1 MDQKKKYITKTDL
14 YVERLITELILMGKM
29 YIRPVV
35 SVQSPKETLESD
47 FTRLTVPH
55 VKVGLRF
62 KFKWK
67 QNIWYR
73 GTVLC
78 VDKKNKKNGW
88 WNVRWDDGIKQRV
101 LLSKTNISRW
111 CLI

>member
-14 YVERLITELILMGKM
+14 YAERLITELILMGKM
-29 YIRPVV
+29 YIRPVA
-35 SVQSPKETLESD
+35 SVQLAC
-47 FTRLTVPH
+47 RLTVQTVPH
-55 VKVGLRF
+55 VKVGRRF

-67 QNIWYR
+67 QNVWYT
-73 GTVLC
+73 GTVMC

-88 WNVRWDDGIKQRV
+88 WNVQWDDGIKQRV